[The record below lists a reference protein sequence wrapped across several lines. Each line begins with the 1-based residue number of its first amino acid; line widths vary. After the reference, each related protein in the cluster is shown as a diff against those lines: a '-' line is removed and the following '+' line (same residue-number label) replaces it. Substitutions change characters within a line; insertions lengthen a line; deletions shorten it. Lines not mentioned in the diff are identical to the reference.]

1 MRAFLNAILAFIDAA
16 SLSDVEFDSIE
27 LTEQEY
33 TVETYEAL
41 LAIVDERET
50 VSNTRDRLRYYFLAR
65 DVEISESIPAETNI
79 YAGDVLCD

>member
-16 SLSDVEFDSIE
+16 SLSDVEYASIE

-33 TVETYEAL
+33 TQETYDAL
-41 LAIVDERET
+41 LTIIDERET

-65 DVEISESIPAETNI
+65 DVVISESIPAETNI